1 MASNQTSTRPVNE
14 ELGSLLSPVITG
26 WTTSVNPIPNDPN
39 RPPIYPSYDNLPRSQ
54 LLLSEE
60 EAEAY
65 RQSFR
70 CQPVPDPTVTEVRNK
85 IVQYVRDIF
94 MSMIDCRYALDN
106 EHGRDFIRLTK
117 PYKSG
122 YYYPTKLLVAMSWK
136 LMDMLLDG
144 ATNGFMT
151 SIHDDQSI
159 WINDLTLTERHRK
172 LCLALLLEKIV
183 VEDVLSGDERK
194 IRSLVYAP
202 GHYTAM
208 TGAARTANDKRSG
221 RRTKALAPAT
231 LEKPQDSASSS
242 SSSSTSSSSSPST
255 FAHQLMVQN
264 KTRFMHPAWH
274 AIASEDFFPDMASAL
289 HHLDNLQPRLEPEA
303 DPYLDLMKNNKLLLV
318 TKLYD
323 ALRDVEDIQNS
334 LGGVDAKRFLTTQA
348 CSPKA
353 LLEACWRILAIFL
366 HGVEHG
372 FAKPFPKANMKYDAP
387 IFISH
392 SEFNS
397 VRRFASMMEVL
408 RREKTVAWMFVK
420 SSLELEEF
428 IADPYSYTGLRQD
441 HRQTSGWRRSKP
453 EDWFSRNKY
462 RTASAT
468 RSATRSNAT
477 SSPEPASSSTQEATI
492 GGAVSSPVPALSSHG
507 DASASAST
515 PAPSPQQTNAST
527 NAAADAAADTA
538 MPDFDFTL
546 DVAPTAGP
554 SNATTGPSSTT
565 TTNQPPN
572 AAREAPQ
579 WYWDSI
585 FDPENSIAYP
595 AWTGMD
601 ALGGAAWDEQ
611 DVPAQTPAAAQEQQ
625 MVPARPSLMPLDGDV
640 ELPSAVMEGEL
651 EDSVREYSWMF
662 EGADEQGMDFDGD
675 AVMEG

>member
-1 MASNQTSTRPVNE
+1 MASNQTSTPPVNE
-14 ELGSLLSPVITG
+14 ELGSLLIPVITG
-26 WTTSVNPIPNDPN
+26 WTTSVNPVPNDPN
-39 RPPIYPSYDNLPRSQ
+39 RPPIYPSYDNLPRSE

-60 EAEAY
+60 EAETY

-144 ATNGFMT
+144 AVNGFMT

-202 GHYTAM
+202 GHYADM
-208 TGAARTANDKRSG
+208 TGAARTANDKRAG
-221 RRTKALAPAT
+221 RKTKVLAPAT
-231 LEKPQDSASSS
+231 LEKPQYSSS
-242 SSSSTSSSSSPST
+242 SSSPCSPST

-264 KTRFMHPAWH
+264 KTRLMHPAWH
-274 AIASEDFFPDMASAL
+274 AIPSEDFFPDMASAL

-303 DPYLDLMKNNKLLLV
+303 DPYLDLMKKNKLFLV
-318 TKLYD
+318 TKLYA

-353 LLEACWRILAIFL
+353 LLEACWRILAVFL

-372 FAKPFPKANMKYDAP
+372 FVKPFPKANKYDAP

-420 SSLELEEF
+420 SSLDLEEF

-453 EDWFSRNKY
+453 EDWFARNKT
-462 RTASAT
+462 RAASSS
-468 RSATRSNAT
+468 RSATRSSAT
-477 SSPEPASSSTQEATI
+477 SSPEPASSASNQEAATI
-492 GGAVSSPVPALSSHG
+492 GAAVSSPAPESTSHG
-507 DASASAST
+507 LRGDAGSSASA
-515 PAPSPQQTNAST
+515 PAPNPQQTNAPT
-527 NAAADAAADTA
+527 DADADTA

-546 DVAPTAGP
+546 DVAPTAG
-554 SNATTGPSSTT
+554 GPSSATAGGPPSTT
-565 TTNQPPN
+565 TDQPLPPTN
-572 AAREAPQ
+572 AAEAPQ
-579 WYWDSI
+579 WYWDAI
-585 FDPENSIAYP
+585 FDPDNRIVYP

-611 DVPAQTPAAAQEQQ
+611 YVPARRIYDGQTPAAAQ
-625 MVPARPSLMPLDGDV
+625 MVPLNGD
-640 ELPSAVMEGEL
+640 ELPSVVMEGEL
-651 EDSVREYSWMF
+651 ENYVREYNWLF
-662 EGADEQGMDFDGD
+662 ESADEQMDFDGD
-675 AVMEG
+675 EMMEG

>member
-1 MASNQTSTRPVNE
+1 MA
-14 ELGSLLSPVITG
+14 LLIPVITG
-26 WTTSVNPIPNDPN
+26 WTTSVNQVPNDPN
-39 RPPIYPSYDNLPRSQ
+39 RPPIYPSYDNLPRSE

-144 ATNGFMT
+144 AVNGFMT

-202 GHYTAM
+202 GHYAAM
-208 TGAARTANDKRSG
+208 TGAARTANDKRAG

-231 LEKPQDSASSS
+231 LEKPQGSASSS

-264 KTRFMHPAWH
+264 KTRLMHPAWH
-274 AIASEDFFPDMASAL
+274 AISAEDYFPDMESAL

-303 DPYLDLMKNNKLLLV
+303 DPYLDLMKENKLFLV

-372 FAKPFPKANMKYDAP
+372 FAKPFPRPTKYDAP

-420 SSLELEEF
+420 SSLDLEDF
-428 IADPYSYTGLRQD
+428 IADPYFYTGFRQD

-453 EDWFSRNKY
+453 EDWFSKNKY
-462 RTASAT
+462 PAASAT
-468 RSATRSNAT
+468 RSATRTGAT
-477 SSPEPASSSTQEATI
+477 SSPEPASSSTQEAAI
-492 GGAVSSPVPALSSHG
+492 GGAVSSPAPALTSHAG
-507 DASASAST
+507 LRGNASASAST
-515 PAPSPQQTNAST
+515 PAPSPQQTNAPT
-527 NAAADAAADTA
+527 NAAADADADTA

-546 DVAPTAGP
+546 DVAPPPAGAGP
-554 SNATTGPSSTT
+554 SSTSTTGPPASTT
-565 TTNQPPN
+565 TTNQPLPPN
-572 AAREAPQ
+572 AAEAPQ

-585 FDPENSIAYP
+585 FDPDNSIAYP

-601 ALGGAAWDEQ
+601 ALGGGAWDEQ
-611 DVPAQTPAAAQEQQ
+611 YVPAQGRGMPAAAQEQQ
-625 MVPARPSLMPLDGDV
+625 MVPARPSSLMPLDADV

-662 EGADEQGMDFDGD
+662 EGADEQGVDFDGD